1 MDFKRTLNTTIF
13 HLLII
18 TMLMLLPAT
27 GLAAPQQKTDINKP
41 TRERVKSDDKKKT
54 DKKATDKKPAADNKA
69 TDNKPV
75 ADKKDGKTGGD
86 KKDDKAGAVKKDDK
100 KVNESAPNNAKPADG
115 KPGQDTTGKA
125 APKPAPKPPKRPIN
139 TDTAK
144 FDGIDVSKHQEY
156 INWGELRKN
165 KRIQYVY
172 IRSTVGSDIIDANY
186 RENVHNARKHGFK
199 VGSYHYMTNLSS
211 INGQFEN
218 FRRTVDKNSQ
228 DLLPMID
235 VEVRNRWTKQ
245 QLRDSLV
252 KFVQLI
258 EDYYGCT
265 PIIYT
270 YETFYRDNLGTA
282 FDNFPLFI
290 AKYSNQRPN
299 IGSRAKWLMWQFSE
313 SGYFAAVKGN
323 KGLVDL
329 SRFNDGCSIN
339 DILYRPGKTKPKT
352 SVKDAVDHK
361 EKPTTINATE
371 QKPKQEP
378 PKKTSKQKA
387 EEQKKAEKEARAKER
402 SQQKAKEEAAK
413 KAKEKEEA
421 DRKAK
426 QRADQKAE
434 QQKREKERQEAAQK
448 AAEEKAKRKAAAK
461 KTRDER
467 AKQEASKKTNKSNK
481 STSVRGAL
489 TQSQRNDSIRAAKQ
503 SGCKINKSSAD
514 ND

>member
-1 MDFKRTLNTTIF
+1 M
-13 HLLII
+13 
-18 TMLMLLPAT
+18 
-27 GLAAPQQKTDINKP
+27 
-41 TRERVKSDDKKKT
+41 
-54 DKKATDKKPAADNKA
+54 
-69 TDNKPV
+69 
-75 ADKKDGKTGGD
+75 
-86 KKDDKAGAVKKDDK
+86 
-100 KVNESAPNNAKPADG
+100 NESAPNNAKPADG

-172 IRSTVGSDIIDANY
+172 IRATVGSDIIDANY

-361 EKPTTINATE
+361 EKPATINATE

-387 EEQKKAEKEARAKER
+387 EEQKKAEKEAAEGR
-402 SQQKAKEEAAK
+402 
-413 KAKEKEEA
+413 
-421 DRKAK
+421 DR
-426 QRADQKAE
+426 QHPPE
-434 QQKREKERQEAAQK
+434 
-448 AAEEKAKRKAAAK
+448 
-461 KTRDER
+461 TP
-467 AKQEASKKTNKSNK
+467 
-481 STSVRGAL
+481 
-489 TQSQRNDSIRAAKQ
+489 
-503 SGCKINKSSAD
+503 
-514 ND
+514 

>member
-1 MDFKRTLNTTIF
+1 
-13 HLLII
+13 
-18 TMLMLLPAT
+18 MLMLLPAT
-27 GLAAPQQKTDINKP
+27 GLAAPQQKADINKP
-41 TRERVKSDDKKKT
+41 TRERVKSGDKKNT

-172 IRSTVGSDIIDANY
+172 IRATVGSDIIDANY

-270 YETFYRDNLGTA
+270 L
-282 FDNFPLFI
+282 
-290 AKYSNQRPN
+290 
-299 IGSRAKWLMWQFSE
+299 
-313 SGYFAAVKGN
+313 
-323 KGLVDL
+323 
-329 SRFNDGCSIN
+329 
-339 DILYRPGKTKPKT
+339 
-352 SVKDAVDHK
+352 
-361 EKPTTINATE
+361 TE
-371 QKPKQEP
+371 
-378 PKKTSKQKA
+378 
-387 EEQKKAEKEARAKER
+387 
-402 SQQKAKEEAAK
+402 
-413 KAKEKEEA
+413 
-421 DRKAK
+421 D
-426 QRADQKAE
+426 
-434 QQKREKERQEAAQK
+434 
-448 AAEEKAKRKAAAK
+448 
-461 KTRDER
+461 
-467 AKQEASKKTNKSNK
+467 
-481 STSVRGAL
+481 
-489 TQSQRNDSIRAAKQ
+489 
-503 SGCKINKSSAD
+503 
-514 ND
+514 